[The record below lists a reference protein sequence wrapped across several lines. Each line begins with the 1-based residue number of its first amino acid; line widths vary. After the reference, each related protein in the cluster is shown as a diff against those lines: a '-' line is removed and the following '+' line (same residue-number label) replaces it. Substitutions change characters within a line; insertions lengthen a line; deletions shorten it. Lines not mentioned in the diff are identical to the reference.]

1 MYTIRQ
7 GSRVSINAPAK
18 LNLFLELLQRRSDGY
33 HALETLMVPVSLYDS
48 LSMTKRTDDE
58 LNLSCDWSPG
68 SDPAVRSP
76 LPPAEQNIVYKVLS
90 LLRDA
95 SNRSDLGAD
104 VQLTKRIPAQAGLG
118 GGSSDA
124 AAALLMANEAWEL
137 GWTRNELANVAAQV
151 GSDVP
156 FFLYNSL
163 ARCTGRG
170 EVIEPLRWRGALSF
184 AIVKPAHGLSTPKV
198 FQHTDLPATPRSSN
212 PIVQAL
218 NEMNFRSIAGG
229 LFNRLQ
235 SAATKLTSWVD
246 EIGNVMDSMYVPA
259 HQMSGSGTSYFA
271 VCRNK
276 RHARHVAAKLRATR
290 LGQVFVA
297 TSTGP
302 SMAS

>member
-18 LNLFLELLQRRSDGY
+18 LNLFLELLQRRADGY
-33 HALETLMVPVSLYDS
+33 HALETLMVPVNVYDS
-48 LSMTKRTDDE
+48 LSMTKRTDDQ
-58 LNLSCDWSPG
+58 LNLSCDWSTG
-68 SDPAVRSP
+68 TDPTFRSA
-76 LPPAEQNIVYKVLS
+76 LPPAEQNIVFKVLS

-95 SNRSDLGAD
+95 ANRVDLGAD
-104 VQLTKRIPAQAGLG
+104 VQLIKRIPAQAGLG

-124 AAALLMANEAWEL
+124 AAALLLANEAWEL
-137 GWTRNELANVAAQV
+137 GWSQNQLAELAAQV

-156 FFLYNSL
+156 FFLYHSL

-170 EVIEPLRWRGALSF
+170 EIIEPLHWRGALSF
-184 AIVKPAHGLSTPKV
+184 AIVKPTHGLSTPRV
-198 FQHTDLPATPRSSN
+198 FQNTDIPTTARSSN
-212 PIVQAL
+212 PLVQAL
-218 NEMNFRSIAGG
+218 GEMNFRAIADG

-235 SAATKLTSWVD
+235 SAASKLTSWVE
-246 EIGNVMDSMYVPA
+246 EIGTVMDSMSVLG